1 MDLGEGRL
9 RMVHVRDEG
18 ATFDAPVNV
27 VWEYLNSGPT
37 HGQAHKSI
45 RNRTTQPAGENALI
59 ATMERNWNGEWV
71 KVVSRM
77 TRLPPLGLVQE
88 FLEGPFAGS
97 KAVLVYTPQGTKT
110 RVDVYGEFT
119 SPTIPAK
126 DVEKAALRWLAESY
140 DEDAPAVRAFA
151 AKK

>member
-1 MDLGEGRL
+1 
-9 RMVHVRDEG
+9 MVHVRDEG
-18 ATFDAPVNV
+18 ATFDAPVDV
-27 VWEYLNSGPT
+27 VWQYMNSGPT
-37 HGQAHKSI
+37 HGEAHKTV
-45 RNRTTQPAGENALI
+45 RNRTTQPAGENAMI
-59 ATMERNWNGEWV
+59 ATMERSWNGHWI

-77 TRLPPLGLVQE
+77 SLLKPLGIVQE

-97 KAVLVYTPQGTKT
+97 KAVMVYSPQGKKT

-119 SPTIPAK
+119 SPTIPEK
-126 DVEKAALRWLAESY
+126 DVEKAALKWLAQSY

>member
-1 MDLGEGRL
+1 
-9 RMVHVRDEG
+9 MVHVRDEG
-18 ATFDAPVNV
+18 ATFDAPVDV

-37 HGQAHKSI
+37 HIGAHLTI
-45 RNRTTQPAGENALI
+45 RNRTTQPSGENAVI
-59 ATMERNWNGEWV
+59 VTMERNWNGEWV

-77 TRLPPLGLVQE
+77 TRLPPLGMVQE

-97 KAVLVYTPQGTKT
+97 KAVLVYTPEGKRT

-119 SPTIPAK
+119 SPTIPEK
-126 DVEKAALRWLAESY
+126 DVKNAALKWLAQSY
-140 DEDAPAVRAFA
+140 DEDAPAVKAFA

>member
-1 MDLGEGRL
+1 
-9 RMVHVRDEG
+9 MVHVRDEG
-18 ATFDAPVNV
+18 ATFDAPVEV
-27 VWEYLNSGPT
+27 VWQYLNSGPT
-37 HGQAHKSI
+37 HGVAHKTI
-45 RNRTTQPAGENALI
+45 RNRTTQPAGENAMI

-77 TRLPPLGLVQE
+77 TRLPPLGMVQE

-97 KAVLVYTPQGTKT
+97 KAVLVYSPQGTKT

-119 SPTIPAK
+119 SPTIPE
-126 DVEKAALRWLAESY
+126 DQIEKAALQWLAQSY
-140 DEDAPAVRAFA
+140 DEDAPAVRAFG

>member
-1 MDLGEGRL
+1 
-9 RMVHVRDEG
+9 MVHVRDEG
-18 ATFDAPVNV
+18 ATFDAPVEV

-37 HGQAHKSI
+37 HGQAHKLI
-45 RNRTTQPAGENALI
+45 RNRTAQPVGENAMI
-59 ATMERNWNGEWV
+59 ATMERNWNGQWV

-88 FLEGPFAGS
+88 FLEGPLAGS
-97 KAVLVYTPQGTKT
+97 KAVLVYSPQGKKT

-119 SPTIPAK
+119 SPTIPEK
-126 DVEKAALRWLAESY
+126 DVKQAALQWLAESF

-151 AKK
+151 TSKK

>member
-1 MDLGEGRL
+1 
-9 RMVHVRDEG
+9 MVHVRDEG
-18 ATFDAPVNV
+18 ATFDATVEA

-37 HGQAHKSI
+37 HGAAHKTI
-45 RNRTTQPAGENALI
+45 RNRATQPAGENAVI

-77 TRLPPLGLVQE
+77 TRLPPLGIVQE

-97 KAVLVYTPQGTKT
+97 KAVLVYTPSGKKT

-119 SPTIPAK
+119 SPTIPENQI
-126 DVEKAALRWLAESY
+126 EKAALRWLEVSS
-140 DEDAPAVRAFA
+140 DEDAPAVTAFA
-151 AKK
+151 AQKK

>member
-1 MDLGEGRL
+1 
-9 RMVHVRDEG
+9 MVHVRDEG
-18 ATFDAPVNV
+18 ATFDAPVDV

-37 HGQAHKSI
+37 HGQAHRSI

-97 KAVLVYTPQGTKT
+97 KAVLVYTPQGKRT
-110 RVDVYGEFT
+110 RVDVFGEFT
-119 SPTIPAK
+119 SPTIPANQ
-126 DVEKAALRWLAESY
+126 VEKAALKWLADSY
-140 DEDAPAVRAFA
+140 DEDAPAVKAFA
-151 AKK
+151 TAKR

>member
-1 MDLGEGRL
+1 
-9 RMVHVRDEG
+9 MVHVRDEG
-18 ATFDAPVNV
+18 ATFDAPVEV

-45 RNRTTQPAGENALI
+45 RNRTAQPAGENAMI
-59 ATMERNWNGEWV
+59 ATMERNWNGQWV

-77 TRLPPLGLVQE
+77 TRLAPLGLVQE
-88 FLEGPFAGS
+88 FLEGPLAGS
-97 KAVLVYTPQGTKT
+97 KAVLVYSPQGKKT

-119 SPTIPAK
+119 SPTIPEK
-126 DVEKAALRWLAESY
+126 DVKQAALKWLAESF
-140 DEDAPAVRAFA
+140 DEDAPAVRSFAA

>member
-1 MDLGEGRL
+1 
-9 RMVHVRDEG
+9 MVHVRDEG
-18 ATFDAPVNV
+18 ATFEAPVDV
-27 VWEYLNSGPT
+27 VWQYLDSGPT
-37 HGQAHKSI
+37 HGAAHKLI
-45 RNRTTQPAGENALI
+45 RNRTAQPAGENAIL

-97 KAVLVYTPQGTKT
+97 KAVLVYSPQGQKT

-119 SPTIPAK
+119 SPTIPPN
-126 DVEKAALRWLAESY
+126 DVEKAALKWLAQSY
-140 DEDAPAVRAFA
+140 DEDAPAVKAFA